1 MTGSGAFAGTSIF
14 VVVIDLFGVVDG
26 VAGFDNFLFT
36 VESVLFEIDA
46 ASGLAFGGLPL
57 FRGVG
62 ESEVLD
68 GEVGVVVGV
77 FFGGRPRFRPLEGVV
92 VGLLFVDLDG
102 LPRFRCSVFSPD
114 RAAAFGVR
122 ERLRGDDK
130 VGVDSFSSLNFRGR
144 PLVLFFLFRELDFEA
159 SLSLSLACAPAVDA
173 LRVECSFEL
182 EPDFVLEQEGQYHF
196 LADGTVLSPRQDK

>member
-1 MTGSGAFAGTSIF
+1 MTGSGVFAGTSIF
-14 VVVIDLFGVVDG
+14 VVLLDLFGVVDG

-36 VESVLFEIDA
+36 VESALFGMNA

-62 ESEVLD
+62 EGLD
-68 GEVGVVVGV
+68 GEVGVVVGA

-92 VGLLFVDLDG
+92 VGVLVVDLDG

-114 RAAAFGVR
+114 LAAAFGVR

-130 VGVDSFSSLNFRGR
+130 VGVDSSSSLNFRGR
-144 PLVLFFLFRELDFEA
+144 PLVLFFLLGELDFEA
-159 SLSLSLACAPAVDA
+159 SLSMSLACAAAVDA
-173 LRVECSFEL
+173 LRVE
-182 EPDFVLEQEGQYHF
+182 
-196 LADGTVLSPRQDK
+196 